1 MSKNKYWKSFGQ
13 QQDSE
18 AYKKLAQDEFQED
31 LPFEDFDS
39 KGLLDAK
46 APRRDFLKYLGFSTA
61 AAALA
66 AGCKQPVKKAI
77 PYAVKPENI
86 VPGVAD
92 YYATTYVNN
101 GEVVPILAKVRDGRP
116 IKIEGNDKC
125 SFTNGGTSA
134 RVQASVLD
142 LYDMHRLRFPVEMH
156 NGKFTQVPT
165 FEALDNKIGAEMA
178 KAGGQVAVL
187 TGTINSETT
196 KAAIDAF
203 VKAKN
208 GRHIQ
213 YDSISYSGMLL
224 ANEATYGKKAIP
236 VYRFNN
242 AKVIVSIGADFLGTW
257 VSPIEHTTQYVA
269 NRVISDKKKE
279 MSKHYQFESFLS
291 MTGAN
296 ADERFTHKPSQTG
309 AIALALLA
317 AVGGGGTA
325 AAFADKKLNAGI
337 AKAGKDL
344 ADNKGKAVVVCGSND
359 VNIQIVVNAINN
371 AINANGSTIDWSQ
384 TNNCI
389 AGDDAAMKQLVDDM
403 NAGSI
408 GTLLVH
414 GVNPAYT
421 YFDTTA
427 FANGLKKVA
436 LSVSFAEKKDE
447 TASLCKYII
456 PDHHFLESWGD
467 ASPRT
472 GYTSFIQPAIH
483 PLFKTRNWQTSL
495 LKWSGTNIEYAESFK
510 NYWIQKLGGQA
521 AFDTTLQTGLIDPK
535 APAGSLTAAV
545 SDTLRTIVNLPAG
558 SGGATF
564 NGARVADAT
573 GKIGTAKTTSYEIA
587 LYQKVS
593 MGDGRYANNPWLQEM
608 PDPISKATWDNYIM
622 VGAKTADKL
631 GIDYRDKDYEYYPD
645 KPVFT
650 VKTASG
656 KTLDLP
662 VLVIPGCAEG
672 VIAIAV
678 GYGRSKD
685 IGIAAFGAGQ
695 NAYPLTSFDGSTVQY
710 HVVDAGISKKGGSY
724 KVAQNQVHNY
734 YEGRKDVM
742 RERTLAEA
750 IAKPKEIIEEREA
763 EFAPYGGLEKFRQQG
778 TMYPDH
784 AEGRGIHWGMSVDLN
799 ACIGCGACVV
809 ACNAENNVPVVG
821 KKEVARGH
829 EMHWIRIDRYFSSKH
844 PQVLDKNAD
853 PDDVDVVFNPTMC
866 QHCDN
871 APCENVCPVA
881 ATNHSSEGMNQMA
894 YNRCIGTRYC
904 ANNCPFKVRRFN
916 WADYTGADSFPNN
929 QDKASGLSEVVVEQM
944 NDELTRMVLNPD
956 VTVRSRGVIEKCS
969 FCVQRLQEGK
979 LNAKKEGREL
989 QDSDTKVACAQACPA
1004 NAIIFGNA
1012 NNSNSAIAKLRKEE
1026 QSERMQYML
1035 EMLHVLPNVNYL
1047 LKIRNKDH
1055 IAGKEQE
1062 EHEGEAQKTTEPKK
1076 EGATH

>member
-13 QQDSE
+13 KQQSE
-18 AYKKLAQDEFQED
+18 AYTKLAQDEFKED
-31 LPFEDFDS
+31 LPFEEFDS

-66 AGCKQPVKKAI
+66 ASCKQPVKKAI
-77 PYAVKPENI
+77 PYAVKPENM
-86 VPGVAD
+86 VPGVSD

-101 GEVVPILAKVRDGRP
+101 GEVVPIIAKVRDGRP

-125 SFTNGGTSA
+125 LFTGGGTSA

-142 LYDMHRLRFPVEMH
+142 LYDTSRLRFPVEMH
-156 NGKFTQVPT
+156 NNAFTQVPT
-165 FEALDNKIGAEMA
+165 FEALDNKIGAEMTS
-178 KAGGQVAVL
+178 AGGQVAIL

-208 GRHIQ
+208 ARHIQ
-213 YDSISYSGMLL
+213 YDPVSYSGMLL

-236 VYRFNN
+236 IYQFDK
-242 AKVIVSIGADFLGTW
+242 AKVIVSLGADFLGTW
-257 VSPIEHTTQYVA
+257 VSPTEHGRQYA
-269 NRVISDKKKE
+269 AGRVITDSKKE

-309 AIALALLA
+309 AVALALLA

-325 AAFADKKLNAGI
+325 GTFDKKLSAGI
-337 AKAGKDL
+337 AKAGAEL
-344 ADNKGKAVVVCGSND
+344 MAGKGTSVVVCGSND

-371 AINANGSTIDWSQ
+371 AINANGNTISWKQ

-389 AGDDAAMKQLVDDM
+389 AGDDITMKQLVDDM
-403 NAGSI
+403 NAGRI
-408 GTLLVH
+408 GTLLIH

-421 YFDTTA
+421 YFDAAT
-427 FANGLKKVA
+427 FAAALKKVP
-436 LSVSFAEKKDE
+436 LSISFAEKKDE

-472 GYTSFIQPAIH
+472 GFTSFIQPTIH

-510 NYWIQKLGGQA
+510 NYWMQKLGGQDG
-521 AFDTTLQTGLIDPK
+521 FDKTLQSGIIDGAVATGISAALDTLARTAGI
-535 APAGSLTAAV
+535 PAGGGGTA
-545 SDTLRTIVNLPAG
+545 PY
-558 SGGATF
+558 
-564 NGARVADAT
+564 NGARLADAT
-573 GKIGTAKTTSYEIA
+573 GKIGAAKTSEYEIV
-587 LYQKVS
+587 LYEKVS
-593 MGDGRYANNPWLQEM
+593 IGDGRYANNPWLQEM

-631 GIDYRDKDYEYYPD
+631 GIDYMDKDYEYHPE
-645 KPVFT
+645 KPLYT
-650 VKTASG
+650 VKTATG
-656 KTLDLP
+656 KTVELP

-672 VIAIAV
+672 VIAIAI

-685 IGIAAFGAGQ
+685 AGIAAFGAGK
-695 NAYPLTSFDGSTVQY
+695 NVYPFTSFDGSSVQY
-710 HVVDAGISKKGGSY
+710 NVGGSISKAGGSY

-742 RERTLAEA
+742 RERTLAETIKA
-750 IAKPKEIIEEREA
+750 PKAIIEERE
-763 EFAPYGGLEKFRQQG
+763 EEYAPYGGLANFRKQA

-799 ACIGCGACVV
+799 ACLGCGACVV

-829 EMHWIRIDRYFSSKH
+829 EMHWLRIDRYFSSKN
-844 PQVLDKNAD
+844 PQSLDKNAD

-881 ATNHSSEGMNQMA
+881 ATNHSTEGLNQMT

-916 WADYTGADSFPNN
+916 WADYMGADSFPNN
-929 QDKASGLSEVVVEQM
+929 QDKASGLSAVVVEQM
-944 NDELTRMVLNPD
+944 NDDLTRMVLNPD

-989 QDSDTKVACAQACPA
+989 KDSDIKVACAQACST
-1004 NAIIFGNA
+1004 NAIVFGNIK
-1012 NNSNSAIAKLRKEE
+1012 NPESAIAKIRNEE
-1026 QSERMQYML
+1026 QTERMHYML

-1047 LKIRNKDH
+1047 VKIRNKDK
-1055 IAGKEQE
+1055 IAGLEEEDQE
-1062 EHEGEAQKTTEPKK
+1062 EHATETKK
-1076 EGATH
+1076 EGTH